1 MSATSSSSHR
11 PPVTDEL
18 TGVARNAVRPR
29 VARSGDVVSLTFVQ
43 HANMGNDTTTALRPL
58 RWADHASSA
67 VGLGGTMSL
76 PAGTVSFLLTDIE
89 GSTQKWQL
97 APDEMAVAVAR
108 HYEILD
114 LAISAHGGVRPEEQ
128 GEGDSIVAAFSRA
141 SDALSAALDAQ
152 RALQREP
159 WPASTPIAVRM
170 AIHTGEARLRDEAN
184 YVGMAIIRT
193 ARLRS
198 LALGGQVLVSSASR
212 DLALDQLGDEIS
224 LKDLGE
230 HRLKDLARPER
241 VYQLAHSELTS
252 EFAPLRSLDATPNNL
267 PVRLSTFIGRVDEL
281 TTLATLVATQR
292 MVTITGSGGAGKTR
306 LALQMAAEQVDRFAD
321 GVWWIELAPLAEAG
335 DVAIEVASLLSVQLE
350 RDKPPSHSIA
360 QRLGNDAT
368 LLVFDNC
375 EHLVEPVAEL
385 IATVLQRCPNVVVLA
400 TSRGLLDLPGEI
412 TWRVPPLALPS
423 PGVAFPIE
431 RLGQF
436 DAVRLFLDRARRARP
451 GFVLNDDNGPA
462 IAEICQ
468 RLDGIP
474 LAIELAAARAK
485 SLAPARILDGLD
497 DALRLLTGGPRL
509 SLPRQ
514 QTLEASIAWSVNLLG
529 DRERT
534 VLFRTS
540 VFSGSFGLGA
550 AEAICAGADVDELE
564 VLDSLDRLIDHSL
577 VTPLDHEQEGRFLLL
592 ETVRQ
597 FADRHLQERGE
608 SFALGMRHADHFAD
622 LVRDTAP
629 RAQSADQDEVIAR
642 LTPDIDNIR
651 SALAFKQEHAEPQ
664 HFAAMVCDL
673 APFWDQA
680 FMIDDAITWTTRA
693 LDALPDRPSPVRG
706 QLLAHRAEARF
717 FTADLGCVTDSESAI
732 EIGEAVGDPI
742 SLGRGRWTLAALWS
756 YVDLTTFLAASEE
769 AVVALAAADDQY
781 ALTDAMVWRCQALGA
796 RGRAFEAR
804 VALDAA
810 RPLVAA
816 LGNPHLR
823 AMFWY
828 MEGEIAL
835 MSGDVERVAALAD
848 RAAAVLA
855 NTTFASPINLR
866 LRADHVRGIESPL
879 LGELEARADLCRR
892 SNSWLGAGLYDN
904 ARLTHL
910 LRVDPDTALTLADRM
925 VESSTGLLAMNDA
938 ITYGSHAMA
947 ALGAG
952 RYDVAWASA
961 AAAEEQSARADS
973 ALILPFCSAVKALVL
988 ASRAEHLAAATA
1000 ACEGL
1005 RSSLDFG
1012 LRIFVHLGLD
1022 VLALVAEGSGDPV
1035 EAARMHGA
1043 SLAEC
1048 ERVGVLQ
1055 SFAPFDR
1062 LCAEAVQRARVALG
1076 DAAFDEACA
1085 AGAKLP
1091 LDEAVAYAL
1100 RARGERRRPTT
1111 GWDSLTP
1118 TERQVIELVRSGH
1131 TNREVAAQ
1139 LLMGVETV
1147 KTHLSHVFTKLG
1159 LSNRSQLTALAT
1171 ERTAKP
1177 GL

>member
-1 MSATSSSSHR
+1 
-11 PPVTDEL
+11 
-18 TGVARNAVRPR
+18 
-29 VARSGDVVSLTFVQ
+29 
-43 HANMGNDTTTALRPL
+43 
-58 RWADHASSA
+58 
-67 VGLGGTMSL
+67 
-76 PAGTVSFLLTDIE
+76 
-89 GSTQKWQL
+89 
-97 APDEMAVAVAR
+97 
-108 HYEILD
+108 
-114 LAISAHGGVRPEEQ
+114 
-128 GEGDSIVAAFSRA
+128 
-141 SDALSAALDAQ
+141 
-152 RALQREP
+152 
-159 WPASTPIAVRM
+159 
-170 AIHTGEARLRDEAN
+170 
-184 YVGMAIIRT
+184 
-193 ARLRS
+193 
-198 LALGGQVLVSSASR
+198 
-212 DLALDQLGDEIS
+212 
-224 LKDLGE
+224 
-230 HRLKDLARPER
+230 
-241 VYQLAHSELTS
+241 
-252 EFAPLRSLDATPNNL
+252 
-267 PVRLSTFIGRVDEL
+267 
-281 TTLATLVATQR
+281 
-292 MVTITGSGGAGKTR
+292 
-306 LALQMAAEQVDRFAD
+306 
-321 GVWWIELAPLAEAG
+321 
-335 DVAIEVASLLSVQLE
+335 
-350 RDKPPSHSIA
+350 
-360 QRLGNDAT
+360 
-368 LLVFDNC
+368 
-375 EHLVEPVAEL
+375 
-385 IATVLQRCPNVVVLA
+385 
-400 TSRGLLDLPGEI
+400 
-412 TWRVPPLALPS
+412 
-423 PGVAFPIE
+423 
-431 RLGQF
+431 
-436 DAVRLFLDRARRARP
+436 
-451 GFVLNDDNGPA
+451 
-462 IAEICQ
+462 
-468 RLDGIP
+468 
-474 LAIELAAARAK
+474 
-485 SLAPARILDGLD
+485 
-497 DALRLLTGGPRL
+497 
-509 SLPRQ
+509 
-514 QTLEASIAWSVNLLG
+514 
-529 DRERT
+529 
-534 VLFRTS
+534 
-540 VFSGSFGLGA
+540 
-550 AEAICAGADVDELE
+550 
-564 VLDSLDRLIDHSL
+564 
-577 VTPLDHEQEGRFLLL
+577 
-592 ETVRQ
+592 
-597 FADRHLQERGE
+597 
-608 SFALGMRHADHFAD
+608 
-622 LVRDTAP
+622 
-629 RAQSADQDEVIAR
+629 
-642 LTPDIDNIR
+642 
-651 SALAFKQEHAEPQ
+651 
-664 HFAAMVCDL
+664 FAAMVCDL

-756 YVDLTTFLAASEE
+756 YVDLTTFLSASEE

-988 ASRAEHLAAATA
+988 ASRAEHLAAAKA

-1085 AGAKLP
+1085 AGAKLS

-1177 GL
+1177 GPLTGVLAPHSHLTKDQYS